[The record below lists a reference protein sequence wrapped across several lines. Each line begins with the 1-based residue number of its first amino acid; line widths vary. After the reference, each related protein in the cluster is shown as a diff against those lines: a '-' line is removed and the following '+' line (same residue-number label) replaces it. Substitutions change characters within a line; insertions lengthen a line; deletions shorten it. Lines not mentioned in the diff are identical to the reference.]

1 MRYSL
6 TRAGYRAWLDD
17 GNEGSFEKFLTQ
29 QKRREKLIT
38 NIYESL
44 QLLNTEELQEVLK
57 HIEKT
62 YFSGKTY

>member
-6 TRAGYRAWLDD
+6 THAGYRAWLYD
-17 GNEGSFEKFLTQ
+17 GNKGSFEKFLTQ

-38 NIYESL
+38 DIYESL
-44 QLLNTEELQEVLK
+44 QLLNPEELQEVLK

-62 YFSGKTY
+62 YFSGKTH

>member
-17 GNEGSFEKFLTQ
+17 GNKGSFEKFLTQ

-38 NIYESL
+38 DIYESL
-44 QLLNTEELQEVLK
+44 QLLNPEELQEVLK
-57 HIEKT
+57 YIEKT
-62 YFSGKTY
+62 YFSGKTH